1 MCDVKGKMGSYF
13 SGCWNFACVDVS
25 ITAAHVFVSIAATC
39 RAAYCSSAYFYY
51 RQAHAIRAGMSGLFV
66 KVEGTI
72 LC

>member
-1 MCDVKGKMGSYF
+1 MCDVKGKMASSF
-13 SGCWNFACVDVS
+13 SGCWHFACIDVS
-25 ITAAHVFVSIAATC
+25 ITVAHIFAATC
-39 RAAYCSSAYFYY
+39 RATRCSSAYFYY